1 MGMLR
6 VMSRRGDDRVTWD
19 LQKVEVGDP
28 EALAAIREA
37 ERIFHEERARGATAF
52 KVETGKPSQRI
63 EQFDQAAEQIVIVP
77 RVVGG

>member
-19 LQKVEVGDP
+19 LQKVEVSDP
-28 EALAAIREA
+28 EAMAAIREA
-37 ERIFHEERARGATAF
+37 ERIFNEERARGATAF
-52 KVETGKPSQRI
+52 KVETGKPIQRI
-63 EQFDQAAEQIVIVP
+63 ERFDKAAEQIVMVP

>member
-6 VMSRRGDDRVTWD
+6 IMSRKGDERIVWD
-19 LQKVEVGDP
+19 NKASTNDL

-37 ERIFHEERARGATAF
+37 ERIFNEERARGSTAF
-52 KVETGKPSQRI
+52 KVDSGKPVERI
-63 EQFDQAAEQIVIVP
+63 ETFDRTAEQIVMVP

>member
-19 LQKVEVGDP
+19 EQRALVGDT
-28 EALAAIREA
+28 ETLAAIREA
-37 ERIFHEERARGATAF
+37 ERIFELERAKGGTAF
-52 KVETGKPSQRI
+52 KLEPGKPAERI
-63 EQFDQAAEQIVIVP
+63 ETFDRTAEQIVIVP